1 MTADP
6 LTHLKTLGLEPGA
19 SREEVKKAYRDL
31 SKVWHP
37 DRFTEDPA
45 LQKKAG
51 ENLQAIN
58 DAYKRLQSYEPLPE
72 AGLDRDEQP
81 RPIGRKMGERVL
93 QPRKRF
99 NPSER
104 LPLVMAIVAILVVV
118 LLILTAI

>member
-6 LTHLKTLGLEPGA
+6 LTHLKTLGLESGA
-19 SREEVKKAYRDL
+19 SREEVKKAFRDL

-37 DRFTEDPA
+37 DRFAEDPA

-51 ENLQAIN
+51 EKLQAIN
-58 DAYKRLQSYEPLPE
+58 DAYKRLQDYEPLPDS
-72 AGLDRDEQP
+72 GPQVDGGRQ
-81 RPIGRKMGERVL
+81 PIGRKMGERVL

-104 LPLVMAIVAILVVV
+104 LPLVMAFVAILVVV

>member
-6 LTHLKTLGLEPGA
+6 LTHLKTLGLESGA

-37 DRFTEDPA
+37 DRFAEDPA

-51 ENLQAIN
+51 EKLQAIN
-58 DAYKRLQSYEPLPE
+58 DAYKCLQSYEPQLD
-72 AGLDRDEQP
+72 AGPQTDGRRP
-81 RPIGRKMGERVL
+81 PIGRKMGERVL

-104 LPLVMAIVAILVVV
+104 LPLVMAIVAIVVVV
-118 LLILTAI
+118 LLLLTAM

>member
-37 DRFTEDPA
+37 DRFAEDPA
-45 LQKKAG
+45 LQQKAG
-51 ENLQAIN
+51 EQLKAIN
-58 DAYKRLQSYEPLPE
+58 DAYRHLQFYEPQPN
-72 AGLDRDEQP
+72 AGPRLDGG
-81 RPIGRKMGERVL
+81 RPPVGRKMGERVL

-99 NPSER
+99 IPSER
-104 LPLVMAIVAILVVV
+104 LPLLAAIIVVLVAILLV
-118 LLILTAI
+118 LSAL

>member
-6 LTHLKTLGLEPGA
+6 QTHLKTLGLELGA
-19 SREEVKKAYRDL
+19 SREDVKKAYRDL

-45 LQKKAG
+45 LQQKA
-51 ENLQAIN
+51 EEQLKSIN
-58 DAYKRLQSYEPLPE
+58 DAYQHLQSYEPPPD
-72 AGLDRDEQP
+72 AGPQTDGRHPPL
-81 RPIGRKMGERVL
+81 GRKMGERVL

-104 LPLVMAIVAILVVV
+104 LPLVMAIVAILVVF
-118 LLILTAI
+118 LLILTAL